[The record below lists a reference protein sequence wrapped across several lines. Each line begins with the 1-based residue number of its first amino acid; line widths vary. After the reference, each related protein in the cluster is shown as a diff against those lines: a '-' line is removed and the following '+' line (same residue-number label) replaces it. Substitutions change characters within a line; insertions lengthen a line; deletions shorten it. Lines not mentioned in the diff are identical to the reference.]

1 MSDRCGGVPAVVGTV
16 KSMADDRPL
25 EEQIRL
31 EYRGKVAWVTID
43 RPEDWNRANIVDKF
57 YLVE

>member
-1 MSDRCGGVPAVVGTV
+1 
-16 KSMADDRPL
+16 MADDRPL